1 MSVLDKFLKYVSFET
16 TALEGSDTAA
26 SNPLIYHL
34 AQEMLLEL
42 QALNPDEISINRF
55 GVVDAKFYG
64 DPSLP
69 PIALLAHMDTSGACS
84 GKDVKA
90 RIVKYDGTPVKL
102 QEGMYLSEKEFPFL
116 KESLGH
122 EIIVTD
128 GNTLLGGDDK
138 AGMAIIMEALE
149 DIIKN
154 NVNHRTLEIIFT
166 TDEEIGL
173 DAKHISREIVTSE
186 YGYTIDGGDYRFVS
200 IESFSAY
207 SMEVEVKGRS
217 IHPGYSK
224 DKMVNA
230 SNVLI
235 RFHQALPEFL
245 RPEHTDQKEPFYHL
259 CNIQSCED
267 HAKGDYIIRS
277 FEDAQALQLIELAKL
292 TARRINDDI
301 GYEAITLHF
310 ENQYHNMKVE
320 LDKHPEIQ
328 KEYEGVYA
336 KLGIPCMYE
345 AIRGGTT
352 GSQLS
357 FMGLP
362 TPNLGT
368 GDYNMHG
375 RYEYVD
381 LDQMKVMVSVVR
393 ELMLA

>member
-1 MSVLDKFLKYVSFET
+1 MEAKAVFDIFAEINKVPRPSKHEEKICEWLIQFAKEHQ
-16 TALEGSDTAA
+16 LE
-26 SNPLIYHL
+26 Y
-34 AQEMLLEL
+34 EYM
-42 QALNPDEISINRF
+42 
-55 GVVDAKFYG
+55 
-64 DPSLP
+64 
-69 PIALLAHMDTSGACS
+69 PIAEGATTGNILMRKPATLGYEDHPTVVLQAHMDMVCEKNADCPINFETDPIETYIEDGWLHAKGTTLGA
-84 GKDVKA
+84 D
-90 RIVKYDGTPVKL
+90 DG
-102 QEGMYLSEKEFPFL
+102 
-116 KESLGH
+116 
-122 EIIVTD
+122 I
-128 GNTLLGGDDK
+128 
-138 AGMAIIMEALE
+138 GMAMMLAILTDEEAAHPALEAL
-149 DIIKN
+149 
-154 NVNHRTLEIIFT
+154 FT

-259 CNIQSCED
+259 SNIQSCED

-336 KLGIPCMYE
+336 KLGIPFMYE